1 METLIIKSIH
11 EHGFGFAY
19 VQSTHD
25 EVFLPQKVLA
35 GAGITWLKSA
45 DIIVGKV
52 IPNYKDKLDAGC
64 KWICT
69 EITNEDPPLIVSPAF
84 FAIEQTLPKIQP
96 DIMPFSSIYVEEL
109 GLIGDCQEIN
119 KAIKKANEIELK
131 DILFKSLKK
140 YDPSLHRALFAE
152 IDRPSLPVRTYNL
165 LRNEFDHINWN
176 MEIYNYDLLS
186 YTPANL
192 LRFPNFGRGSLGH
205 VENHLSKFGLK
216 LGTPLDQIKSMA
228 MKAINNCTYTM
239 IKHIWEGE

>member
-69 EITNEDPPLIVSPAF
+69 EITNEDPPLIVNPAF
-84 FAIEQTLPKIQP
+84 FAIEQTLPAIQP
-96 DIMPFSSIYVEEL
+96 DIKPFPVIYGEEL
-109 GLIGDCQEIN
+109 DAIGDCQEIN
-119 KAIKKANEIELK
+119 KAIKKANEIELR

-140 YDPSLHRALFAE
+140 YDPILHRALFAE

-165 LRNEFDHINWN
+165 IRNEFDHIDWN

-186 YTPANL
+186 YTPASL
-192 LRFPNFGRGSLGH
+192 HRIPNFGRKSVSH
-205 VENHLSKFGLK
+205 VENHLSKFRLK
-216 LGTPLDQIKSMA
+216 LGTPLNEIKRMA
-228 MKAINNCTYTM
+228 MTTINNCTYTM
-239 IKHIWEGE
+239 VKHMWEGE